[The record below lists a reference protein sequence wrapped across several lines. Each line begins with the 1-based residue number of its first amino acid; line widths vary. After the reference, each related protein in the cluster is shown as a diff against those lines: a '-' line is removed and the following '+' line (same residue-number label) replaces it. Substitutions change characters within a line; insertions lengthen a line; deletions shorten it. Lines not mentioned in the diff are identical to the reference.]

1 MSWLDE
7 QLKESE
13 KLRMGYEKSYL
24 TGKSADA
31 YDPASYPAS
40 YQTADFASSGGGE
53 AAAASGVGVGVGA
66 GAAGMSSPAAAG
78 IMAGG
83 QFLSNYLAQKA
94 ADERAR
100 RDRAAQIEQQYAQNQ
115 NQGFDTMMKA
125 FGGAL
130 K

>member
-7 QLKESE
+7 QLKEFE
-13 KLRMGYEKSYL
+13 KPRMGSEKSYI

-31 YDPASYPAS
+31 YETSSYPAS

-53 AAAASGVGVGVGA
+53 AAAASGA